1 MKTSKCFHVEHLHQ
15 KKKKEVINYHCYHH
29 PNNKIAKNRRN
40 IYIWWVFKCWSADR
54 RFLSVSA
61 FMWSTRTRR
70 KRRKALLIIVIIIII
85 IIIIVIKSPRIK
97 EIYRYIVVVKVLW
110 CWQTIPVCFSFYVEH
125 PHQKK
130 KKEGI
135 THHCHHHHHHHSNK
149 IAKNK
154 RNI

>member
-1 MKTSKCFHVEHLHQ
+1 MLMKTSKCFHVEHLHQ

-40 IYIWWVFKCWSADR
+40 IYIRWGFKCWSADR
-54 RFLSVSA
+54 RFLCVSA

-70 KRRKALLIIVIIIII
+70 KRRKALLIIVIII

-110 CWQTIPVCFSFYVEH
+110 CWQTIPCLFQLLCGAPAPEE
-125 PHQKK
+125 
-130 KKEGI
+130 KEGR
-135 THHCHHHHHHHSNK
+135 HYSSLSSSSSSSSS
-149 IAKNK
+149 
-154 RNI
+154 